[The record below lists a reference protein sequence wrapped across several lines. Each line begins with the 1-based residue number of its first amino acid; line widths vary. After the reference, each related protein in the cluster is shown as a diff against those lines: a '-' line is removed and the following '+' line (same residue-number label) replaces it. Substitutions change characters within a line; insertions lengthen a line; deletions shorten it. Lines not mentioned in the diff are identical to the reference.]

1 MSLDRRG
8 FLRLLLS
15 AGGVAAVASF
25 LESCAPK
32 GESVALNQASPT
44 AVPSLTSP
52 PTAAPSATPP
62 ATATSAPAATTA
74 PSATAAA
81 TATTA
86 VTPTAEASGNARVVL
101 VKTRDRV
108 EGVKRALELLNI
120 NPVQQKA
127 VFLKPNFN
135 SADPTPGS
143 THPDTLRALIE
154 ALWGMGAGS
163 ITLGDRS
170 GMGNTR
176 DVFTRRGVFDLARQ
190 LNFETLILDELPR
203 NQWALMQPQGSHWQQ
218 GFPIARP
225 CLDCDAV
232 VQTCCLKTHR
242 FGGHFTLSLKN
253 SVGLVGK
260 YVPGNSYNYMN
271 ELHGSPHQ
279 RRMIAEIN
287 AMYQPALVVM
297 DGVEAFVNGG
307 PDTGKK
313 VWSEAIL
320 AATDRIALDAVGVA
334 ILRMFGTTPEVSNGP
349 IFELEQ
355 IARAA
360 EMGVGVDSAQRID
373 IITGDADSAAYAA
386 QIREVLQREG

>member
-1 MSLDRRG
+1 MSLDRRA

-15 AGGVAAVASF
+15 AGGVAAAASF

-32 GESVALNQASPT
+32 GEGIAVNPASPT
-44 AVPSLTSP
+44 PAPPATLPPTAPPSATP
-52 PTAAPSATPP
+52 AATATAAPSATV
-62 ATATSAPAATTA
+62 APTGTT
-74 PSATAAA
+74 AA

-86 VTPTAEASGNARVVL
+86 VTPTTVASGNARVVL

-108 EGVKRALELLNI
+108 QGIKQALELLNV
-120 NPVQQKA
+120 NPVQQKT

-143 THPDTLRALIE
+143 THPDTLRTLVE
-154 ALWGMGAGS
+154 SLWAMGAGS

-176 DVFTRRGVFDLARQ
+176 DVLTRRGVFDMGRE
-190 LNFETLILDELPR
+190 LNFETLVLDELPR
-203 NQWALMQPQGSHWQQ
+203 GEWTILQPQGSHWQQ
-218 GFPIARP
+218 GFPMARP
-225 CLDCDAV
+225 CLTCDAV

-260 YVPGNSYNYMN
+260 YVPGAAYNYMN

-287 AMYQPALVVM
+287 TMYQPALIVM

-320 AATDRIALDAVGVA
+320 AATDRVALDAVGVA
-334 ILRMFGTTPEVSNGP
+334 ILRLFGTTPEVSAGR
-349 IFELEQ
+349 IFELDQ

-373 IITGDADSAAYAA
+373 IVTSDADSAAYAA
-386 QIREVLQREG
+386 QIRDILQREG